1 MTDWILRLIAE
12 QGPSTGLILLTI
24 WYGLKGLREDVNAV
38 KSRMDCFEKSQHACQ
53 LDVAKDYVTKAEL
66 RRESDRLDAHETR
79 LSKLEG
85 RQ

>member
-24 WYGLKGLREDVNAV
+24 WYGLKGLREDVHVV

-53 LDVAKDYVTKAEL
+53 LDVAKDYATKSEL
-66 RRESDRLDAHETR
+66 RRESDRLDSHESR
-79 LSKLEG
+79 ISKLEG
-85 RQ
+85 RH